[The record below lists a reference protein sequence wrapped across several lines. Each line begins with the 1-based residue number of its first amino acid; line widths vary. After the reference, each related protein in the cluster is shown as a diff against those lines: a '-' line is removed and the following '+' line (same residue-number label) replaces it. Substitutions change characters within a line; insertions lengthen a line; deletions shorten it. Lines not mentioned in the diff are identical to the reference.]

1 MRFPA
6 VNCLALFLLGV
17 LTLTAANQIAGIW
30 TGRMHM
36 GGGGA
41 ESPVDTTFTVQV
53 DSAKLT
59 GTVSSSRGTFDIQ
72 DGKVAGDSLTFTL
85 EVPDARILFDG
96 RMTEEGIDF
105 IAEIKGRGRSDQ
117 FIAKR
122 ARE

>member
-1 MRFPA
+1 MKLTA

-17 LTLTAANQIAGIW
+17 LTLAAANQVAGIW

-41 ESPVDTTFTVQV
+41 ESPVDTTFTFEV
-53 DSAKLT
+53 DGSKLT
-59 GTVSSSRGTFDIQ
+59 GTVSSSRGTFEIQ
-72 DGKVAGDSLTFTL
+72 NGKLAADSLTFTL

-105 IAEIKGRGRSDQ
+105 IAEFEGRGRSDN